1 MFKTFYYFFFDI
13 SDLYQKYGLKIP
25 NLKYDR
31 NSIFVDYLLYLLSMF
46 KQTKDK
52 FYADEFGYIVK
63 QLNAI
68 GYEILKNKDYIFV
81 RKYGN

>member
-1 MFKTFYYFFFDI
+1 MI
-13 SDLYQKYGLKIP
+13 KIME
-25 NLKYDR
+25 
-31 NSIFVDYLLYLLSMF
+31 DYLLYLLSMF

-52 FYADEFGYIVK
+52 LYADEFGYIVK

>member
-1 MFKTFYYFFFDI
+1 MI
-13 SDLYQKYGLKIP
+13 KIME
-25 NLKYDR
+25 
-31 NSIFVDYLLYLLSMF
+31 DYLLYLLSMF

>member
-1 MFKTFYYFFFDI
+1 ME
-13 SDLYQKYGLKIP
+13 
-25 NLKYDR
+25 
-31 NSIFVDYLLYLLSMF
+31 DYLFYLLSMF

-81 RKYGN
+81 TIRYIRRQDALRYSMQKTKIHDRTSCMQWNR